1 MDIKIRQIFQNHD
14 LRAGRDSL
22 NAFLTQRKK
31 SLDKLGR
38 YEVYL
43 FMNRERNLIKVI
55 ARQGLYQD
63 RLPSGQTFDFTLR
76 RNQILTGIGEHF
88 GIDLKTPMLVYQKA
102 QKVQLAEQA
111 RQRAKRQQQKVRHL
125 RESRQQQAATG

>member
-14 LRAGRDSL
+14 LRAGMDSL
-22 NAFLTQRKK
+22 SAFLKQRKK
-31 SLDKLGR
+31 SLDRLGR

-55 ARQGLYQD
+55 AQQGLFQD

-76 RNQILTGIGEHF
+76 RNQILTGIGEYF

-102 QKVQLAEQA
+102 QKVQIAEQA

-125 RESRQQQAATG
+125 REARQQAATG